1 MRSGRCTVRDPG
13 SRRSAGGPPLGPV
26 YTPCVDAP
34 RVRDT
39 PPRAWPGR
47 RPPRAPLRPASSRP
61 SITSLHHVPPSRP
74 SPSRPS
80 PSRPLDVIDSES
92 RSRRAPSPRRL
103 DVISR
108 LGIDSE
114 SRSLR
119 VPPPPA
125 FTPPTTITLPAA
137 ITPTATIKSPSAFTS
152 PVSVPSTP
160 PSRPS
165 PPQRA
170 PPSSRPPPPSYPHHV
185 PASTTPHPL
194 CLMPVA
200 VTLLATAAVTPPP
213 SLPAHGPVRDERYRR
228 IKAPRCRN
236 C

>member
-119 VPPPPA
+119 GPPPPRLHA
-125 FTPPTTITLPAA
+125 PHHPHAPRRHHAHRYHQVPLRLHVPRLRPVYTAIASLTSTTRPTVI
-137 ITPTATIKSPSAFTS
+137 TS
-152 PVSVPSTP
+152 PASVIS
-160 PSRPS
+160 PSRPRLNHAAS
-165 PPQRA
+165 SLSHARCRHAPRHRRRH
-170 PPSSRPPPPSYPHHV
+170 PPSI
-185 PASTTPHPL
+185 ASCAWPG
-194 CLMPVA
+194 A
-200 VTLLATAAVTPPP
+200 
-213 SLPAHGPVRDERYRR
+213 
-228 IKAPRCRN
+228 
-236 C
+236 